1 MMMSR
6 LLNFKEETKMKNE
19 NMQAEFTEEQQE
31 IVCEYFDKTRMKGE
45 M

>member
-1 MMMSR
+1 
-6 LLNFKEETKMKNE
+6 MKNE
-19 NMQAEFTEEQQE
+19 NTQAEFTEEQQE